1 VPSVENAASSP
12 RSAAPSLGTGES
24 SLRDRVTWEK
34 ELAAHFDK
42 YKRYPGERA
51 MQAAQVIVNFVL
63 DRTGHVL
70 SSRIVKGSGD
80 AAFDAA
86 ALAMLQ
92 RANPVPSP
100 PPEVADQGLSFTLPV
115 IFHVTPAK

>member
-1 VPSVENAASSP
+1 MPSVENAAPSS
-12 RSAAPSLGTGES
+12 RSVTPAPGTGES
-24 SLRDRVTWEK
+24 AIRERVTWEK

-42 YKRYPGERA
+42 HKRYPAERA
-51 MQAAQVIVNFVL
+51 MQAAQVVVNFVL

-80 AAFDAA
+80 AAFDDA

-92 RANPVPSP
+92 RADPVPAP
-100 PPEVADQGLSFTLPV
+100 PPRSPLGA
-115 IFHVTPAK
+115 